1 MSLPRFRVLLLAAA
15 IVAIAVIARSQ
26 SVDASSSVDLS
37 AAQIADQMQTHDQ
50 QRALA
55 LRTYKT
61 LRHYEVHYLGF
72 AKKVEAKMDVEVEFD
87 AASGKHLVIVSQ
99 SGSKFLLDKVLKRA
113 VDSEKEANQDKRSTA
128 LTTANYRFQLVGRE
142 TVAGRPAYILKV
154 EPLVPSKFLYRGK
167 VWVDTADFA
176 MVKMETEPAKSPSFW
191 ISRTLIHYTGAKTDG
206 FWMPQEVRSETSVRV
221 GGVAVLTINY
231 GNYQI
236 ASNQMVETALQARR

>member
-1 MSLPRFRVLLLAAA
+1 MSLPRFRVLLLVAFIA
-15 IVAIAVIARSQ
+15 AIAVIAQSQ
-26 SVDASSSVDLS
+26 SADVGASADIS

-55 LRTYKT
+55 LRNYKT

-72 AKKVEAKMDVEVEFD
+72 ARKVEARMDVEVDFD
-87 AASGKHLVIVSQ
+87 AASGKHLEIVSQ

-113 VDSEKEANQDKRSTA
+113 VDSEKEASQDKRSTA

-142 TVAGRPAYILKV
+142 TVAGRLAYILVV
-154 EPLVPSKFLYRGK
+154 EPLTPSKFLYRGK
-167 VWVDTADFA
+167 VWVDAADFA

-191 ISRTLIHYTGAKTDG
+191 ISRTQIHYTGVKTDG

-236 ASNQMVETALQARR
+236 ASNHLLDTALQARR